1 MSTNEWIL
9 DLFYKTGKLL
19 NSTKLSPNESGYL
32 RVVLICPEHDLS
44 FLLAGTFCQ
53 MAKSCPNAQLFLLT
67 DPQSL
72 GYRESAPEYLH
83 DKNISVFSSIETLEE
98 TIRTDSAKNN
108 SKTLFFYFTNF
119 RANFYEDVATQEHRK
134 KHLLQCLQTFGN
146 TFSSVFVFVP
156 FMPTISALPSA
167 CTAVAEREL
176 EVVWR
181 NCRPS
186 SMEKFMLDMEEL
198 CRIHVNAH
206 PNSHVLVG
214 RMDACYGPGI
224 DANDGIAIYET
235 VKQVLTDHKIVI
247 QYNDHRT
254 FQSSIS
260 SYDAI
265 SCLFLLAVKGRPGNI
280 YHLSSNHYSLMDM
293 KNALFHVS
301 SSLDVHL
308 ETKPAQKGA
317 TVYRVLNASKFRLLC
332 PKKQLARFRTPL
344 RRNLQSLFWYLSG
357 KEPYIPKNAMNVYF
371 GRIDRIREMELQE
384 LDELDAICRK
394 HGIRYILAGG
404 SMLGA
409 IRHGGFI
416 PWDDDVDVAM
426 LPEDYEKF
434 LKVCPGELSESYF
447 YQNYGTESTSHY
459 IHDKIRINDTFF
471 STRYSNQYRMANG
484 VYIDIFVYYKTSDK
498 PFMQKIHLNL
508 IRIWRRVLGIRW
520 ADRPRRGFHYTA
532 SKILLPI
539 MRLIPFR
546 WYHLFYNKLLNL
558 YEKRNT
564 HYRIDS
570 GFNLM
575 KCGAFPA
582 EWFDETI
589 DVDFCGHRYPIPKR
603 YDEYLRHWYGNHYM
617 ELLPISGRVSVHD
630 VIRIDLG
637 HRLLKETENGPF
649 HRADL
654 RGELYETPLQAP
666 AKEEAKP

>member
-19 NSTKLSPNESGYL
+19 EKMDLTPGTSSYR
-32 RVVLICPEHDLS
+32 RVVLVCPEHDLA
-44 FLLAGTFCQ
+44 FLMAGTFCQ
-53 MAKSCPNAQLFLLT
+53 AAAKHAGAQLFILT
-67 DPQSL
+67 DSSSH
-72 GYRESAPEYLH
+72 GYREHVPAYLAQ
-83 DKNISVFSSIETLEE
+83 KPISYFSSLQDLQAALPHDET
-98 TIRTDSAKNN
+98 N
-108 SKTLFFYFTNF
+108 TLFYYFTNF
-119 RANFYEDVATQEHRK
+119 RASYYETEEERQHRK
-134 KHLLQCLQTFGN
+134 LHFQHCLEQLAGQPH
-146 TFSSVFVFVP
+146 SVFAFVP
-156 FMPTISALPSA
+156 FIPTLPALPSA
-167 CTAVAEREL
+167 STAVAEREV
-176 EVVWR
+176 EVIWR
-181 NCRPS
+181 NQPAD
-186 SMEKFMLDMEEL
+186 SMERMMLDMEEI
-198 CRIHVNAH
+198 CRIFVNQN
-206 PNSHVLVG
+206 PNSHVLVE
-214 RMDACYGPGI
+214 RVDACYGPGI
-224 DANDGIAIYET
+224 EENDGTSIYET
-235 VKQVLTDHKIVI
+235 AYSLIRDHVI
-247 QYNDHRT
+247 TLGSNDART
-254 FQSSIS
+254 YYSA
-260 SYDAI
+260 SYAPDAVG
-265 SCLFLLAVKGRPGNI
+265 SLFLLSLRGRKGNI
-280 YHLSSNHYSLMDM
+280 YHISSHAYSLLDM
-293 KNALFHVS
+293 KTALLHAAGE
-301 SSLDVHL
+301 LDIHI
-308 ETKPAQKGA
+308 KAQNGSQNQPS
-317 TVYRVLNASKFRLLC
+317 YHVLNAEKFRLVCSERQAL
-332 PKKQLARFRTPL
+332 LFRTPFSQACKQEFL
-344 RRNLQSLFWYLSG
+344 YLYQHA
-357 KEPYIPKNAMNVYF
+357 PYIPRNALDVYY

-434 LKVCPGELSESYF
+434 LKICPGELSESYF

-508 IRIWRRVLGIRW
+508 IRIWRRILGIRW

-532 SKILLPI
+532 SKILLPF

-558 YEKRNT
+558 YKKRNT

-617 ELLPISGRVSVHD
+617 ELLPISGRVSIHD